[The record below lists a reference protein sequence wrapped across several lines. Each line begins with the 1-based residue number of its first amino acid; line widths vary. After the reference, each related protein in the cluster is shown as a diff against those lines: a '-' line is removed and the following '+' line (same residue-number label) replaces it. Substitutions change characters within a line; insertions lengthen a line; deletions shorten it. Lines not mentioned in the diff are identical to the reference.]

1 MCGVYLCA
9 AFVIQSKGEIVTKAR
24 KCRRCGVVTR
34 FSRCT
39 CGGSTVSIP
48 DCTLDAKLS
57 AKVTLGL
64 RVDEG
69 NEMILFIQKASGEE
83 RVPLAS
89 CDLLHT

>member
-1 MCGVYLCA
+1 MNQV
-9 AFVIQSKGEIVTKAR
+9 R

-39 CGGSTVSIP
+39 CGSSTISIP
-48 DCTLDAKLS
+48 DCILDTKLS
-57 AKVTLGL
+57 AQVTLGL
-64 RVDEG
+64 RIGEG
-69 NEMILFIQKASGEE
+69 NEMVLLVQKASGEE